1 MRYFRCLVFAL
12 PLLVQ
17 AGPVSVISAKGS
29 PQAGSADNLHTLQV
43 GDRPEGVLLLKTLAG
58 ASLQIKTEDGAT
70 LSLGEGSEL
79 MLDAGKRALT
89 LQSGQMALWT
99 DQNSWDV
106 SVGNSTLRSH
116 GFLRLRVCSAE
127 CQGRAGIYGKV
138 DGGEAV
144 VEYRGGRSVLRNR
157 LFLMDLA
164 GGRPEALVRDTGMLD
179 AASNFD
185 TAVAAKQKTAD
196 QLKSALND
204 FQQERFDAANAAL
217 KVLRSEAPG
226 ETVVLYY
233 LGLIA
238 LQLQRNDDALRD
250 LQQYTKED
258 PQGARDHDVAKLLTV
273 LTSSELQREVQR
285 AISQEKDLSAL
296 PPEPGSIAI
305 QTFANQS
312 TPDAAVLA
320 KGVAAM
326 VISDLSKVPGLKV
339 LEREKVQKISDELR
353 LNASGL
359 VAADSAVRIGRLMRA
374 ERVVVGNVGV
384 Q

>member
-1 MRYFRCLVFAL
+1 M
-12 PLLVQ
+12 LVQ
-17 AGPVSVISAKGS
+17 AGPVSVISATGS
-29 PQAGSADNLHTLQV
+29 PQAGDAENLKILHV
-43 GDRPEGVLLLKTLAG
+43 GDHPDGALMLKTPAG
-58 ASLQIKTEDGAT
+58 SSLQIKMEDGTT
-70 LSLGEGSEL
+70 LSLGDRTEAK
-79 MLDAGKRALT
+79 LDASKHALT
-89 LQSGQMALWT
+89 LQTGQMALWT
-99 DQNSWDV
+99 EQNTWDV
-106 SVGNSTLRSH
+106 KAGNSSLRSF
-116 GFLRLRVCSAE
+116 GFLRLRVCDAQ

-144 VEYRGGRSVLRNR
+144 VEYKGGRSVLRNR
-157 LFLMDLA
+157 LFLMDIA
-164 GGRPEALVRDTGMLD
+164 GGRPELLARDNGVLD
-179 AASNFD
+179 AAPNFD
-185 TAVAAKQKTAD
+185 MAVAAKQKLAD
-196 QLKSALND
+196 QLKSALSD
-204 FQQERFDAANAAL
+204 FQAERFDAANAAL
-217 KVLRSEAPG
+217 KELSSESPG
-226 ETVVLYY
+226 ETVVMYY

-238 LQLQRNDDALRD
+238 LQLQRYDDALRD

-258 PQGARDHDVAKLLTV
+258 PQGAREHDVAKLLTV

-320 KGVAAM
+320 KGFAAM

-339 LEREKVQKISDELR
+339 LEREKVQKISDELH

-359 VAADSAVRIGRLMRA
+359 VGPESAVRIGRLMRA

-384 Q
+384 EQ